1 MFWNLLSV
9 FMTKWPNSTLILI
22 CNNRLSIPNY
32 DYSTLSS
39 DTYLTIKV
47 INSFSGSKAPDL
59 QEYSAFCAGIGMW
72 GLVAFGFD
80 DAVVKRMDFE
90 VYPSHDW
97 QVLQG
102 GVSGT
107 KCGSGG
113 SAESQKAQVAG
124 ASTQG
129 RGERPSEESSG
140 GIRLRQSEGWL
151 SCWIHSHGL
160 TSPQDWWVICGSGS
174 RSGSL
179 ELTCEFIITT
189 TVEKIVEWVM
199 LSKLIS
205 LG

>member
-1 MFWNLLSV
+1 M
-9 FMTKWPNSTLILI
+9 
-22 CNNRLSIPNY
+22 
-32 DYSTLSS
+32 
-39 DTYLTIKV
+39 
-47 INSFSGSKAPDL
+47 
-59 QEYSAFCAGIGMW
+59 
-72 GLVAFGFD
+72 AFGFD

-151 SCWIHSHGL
+151 SC
-160 TSPQDWWVICGSGS
+160 
-174 RSGSL
+174 
-179 ELTCEFIITT
+179 
-189 TVEKIVEWVM
+189 
-199 LSKLIS
+199 
-205 LG
+205 